1 MKWIGQYIY
10 DLISRFRSDV
20 YLEDISTGTIASG
33 GNLGLDSNNKI
44 VKATETTGDITSV
57 SLISD
62 SGTINGLTGA
72 VNFTIEGGAGI
83 DTSAT
88 GSTLTITG
96 ALGEREYAYTYITW
110 SASAKP
116 ARDGSNNPEWM
127 VPNTSKGIYE
137 EDWNLDTNITSTT
150 TGTTTYAFSRY
161 STVNSLIIPHA
172 GILVGFHAIG
182 RNDDSDLTFKAG
194 LFHADNGSGSAG
206 ADGSAAEG
214 IDYGSTDATNEY
226 TLRCVATAVETE
238 ASGGTDG
245 TTGHNFKGPCK
256 LISNTANLT
265 VQAGDALMPAIMG
278 NSSNSTD
285 EIFVTMT
292 IILKIPL
299 TT

>member
-1 MKWIGQYIY
+1 MKWIGQNIY
-10 DLISRFRSDV
+10 DFISKFRNDV

-33 GNLGLDSNNKI
+33 SNLGLDSNNKI
-44 VKATETTGDITSV
+44 VKA
-57 SLISD
+57 
-62 SGTINGLTGA
+62 NAPAGA
-72 VNFTIEGGAGI
+72 Y
-83 DTSAT
+83 S
-88 GSTLTITG
+88 
-96 ALGEREYAYTYITW
+96 YITW
-110 SASAKP
+110 SASATP
-116 ARDGSNNPEWM
+116 TRDGSNNPEWM
-127 VPNTSKGIYE
+127 VPNSSKGIYE
-137 EDWNLDTNITSTT
+137 EDWNLDTGITTTT
-150 TGTTTYAFSRY
+150 TGTTTYSFSRF
-161 STVNSLIIPHA
+161 TTANSIIIPHA
-172 GILVGFHAIG
+172 GVLVGFHAIG

-206 ADGSAAEG
+206 ADGSAGEG
-214 IDYGSTDATNEY
+214 IDYGATTATSEY

-245 TTGHNFKGPCK
+245 TTNHSFKGPCK